1 MEENK
6 KYTTKDIL
14 RIIFGIAVV
23 IFIFS
28 LSNVFS
34 DDDSSS
40 PSKNDTARTTAS
52 SLLTIETTQTTKS
65 TTSCETTKK
74 VETTTSS
81 VPVEDVTQYDFVSTT
96 TKIGFDYF
104 DDPYLQCVSVIQNTG
119 EVPIYISSCKFD
131 IETSDGE
138 LVDVMGAEV
147 YPNIIVPGEKAIVY
161 DVSSFD
167 KYDPAKEYVALPH
180 VNYKKSTT
188 TLEYLKI
195 SSFSISENSYGYIEC
210 VGRVENTTDKEQT
223 LYMVVIFLYDDNGNI
238 LDLAYT
244 YPEYITPGEK
254 TSFDIT
260 FMYNYFDF
268 DLDDVARYKAIAYP
282 IKFQF

>member
-1 MEENK
+1 MEENNK
-6 KYTTKDIL
+6 L
-14 RIIFGIAVV
+14 HFRIKARDLIIIIVIAVV
-23 IFIFS
+23 FIVGRFGI
-28 LSNVFS
+28 
-34 DDDSSS
+34 
-40 PSKNDTARTTAS
+40 NDNNDPTQTTAS
-52 SLLTIETTQTTKS
+52 SILTIGTTTTTQTTRA
-65 TTSCETTKK
+65 TTSY
-74 VETTTSS
+74 ETTTAPA
-81 VPVEDVTQYDFVSTT
+81 PVEDVIRYDFVSTT

-244 YPEYITPGEK
+244 YPEDITPGEK

>member
-6 KYTTKDIL
+6 KWHFHIKSRDL
-14 RIIFGIAVV
+14 IIIIVIAVIYV
-23 IFIFS
+23 VGKFGG
-28 LSNVFS
+28 SN
-34 DDDSSS
+34 
-40 PSKNDTARTTAS
+40 NDVDTTPTTTPPPI
-52 SLLTIETTQTTKS
+52 LTIETTQALQV

-74 VETTTSS
+74 VETTTAPA
-81 VPVEDVTQYDFVSTT
+81 PVEDVMQYDFVSTT
-96 TKIGFDYF
+96 LKIGFDYF

-138 LVDVMGAEV
+138 LVDVMDAEV
-147 YPNIIVPGEKAIVY
+147 YPNIIAPGEKAIVY

-167 KYDPAKEYVALPH
+167 KYNPEKEYVALPN

-195 SSFSISENSYGYIEC
+195 SSFSLSENKYGYLEC

-244 YPEYITPGEK
+244 YPDDIAQGEK
-254 TSFDIT
+254 TSFDKT
-260 FMYNYFDF
+260 FMDNYFGV
-268 DLDDVARYKAIAYP
+268 DLEDVVKYKVIAYP
-282 IKFQF
+282 VKFQF